1 MYINYSK
8 NFYTK
13 SKQLTDF
20 LNSNYDA
27 MFYIG
32 HEDLDIVENQIIIVL
47 M

>member
-1 MYINYSK
+1 MYINKSK

-20 LNSNYDA
+20 LNSNYDG

-32 HEDLDIVENQIIIVL
+32 HASILVRLNNKK
-47 M
+47 